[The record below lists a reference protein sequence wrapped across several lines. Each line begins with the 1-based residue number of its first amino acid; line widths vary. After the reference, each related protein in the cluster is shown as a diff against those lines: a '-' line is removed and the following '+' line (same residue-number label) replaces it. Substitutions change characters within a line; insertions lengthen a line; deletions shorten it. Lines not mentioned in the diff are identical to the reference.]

1 MSFGILL
8 HFIIYYYSYMLRLLI
23 ISSFID
29 VFEIWVLLPSNSYC
43 FKTVDLW
50 EAYEQL

>member
-8 HFIIYYYSYMLRLLI
+8 NFIIYFYSYMLRLLI

-29 VFEIWVLLPSNSYC
+29 VFQIWVLLPL
-43 FKTVDLW
+43 TVIVLKQLNLW